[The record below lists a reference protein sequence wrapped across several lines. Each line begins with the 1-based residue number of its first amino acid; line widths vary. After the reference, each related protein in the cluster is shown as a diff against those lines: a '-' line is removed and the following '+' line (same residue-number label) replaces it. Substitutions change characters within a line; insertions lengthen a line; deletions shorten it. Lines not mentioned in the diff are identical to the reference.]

1 MLLQVLVNDFELLN
15 TVQTISTNMKQYLK
29 MYQLVSLK
37 NYYDDFTFKKK
48 TKLSYIFVY
57 FSL

>member
-37 NYYDDFTFKKK
+37 NYYDDFTFKKRQ
-48 TKLSYIFVY
+48 S
-57 FSL
+57 